1 MCKPVV
7 YELNQHDTVHRLM
20 FVTLDISTDEIGE
33 GVLERSRIR
42 ILSLFQKK
50 ELLRVKAWKILLLT
64 G

>member
-50 ELLRVKAWKILLLT
+50 ELLRVKA
-64 G
+64 